1 MKNNAEG
8 PCPAEYLL
16 VSRISVDEW
25 RIADG
30 RLSDGSAA
38 KVLGF
43 IQYRN
48 MQYEVLNIKMPDHD
62 EVFADWES
70 AVGFF
75 AAPRVRETAHVRR

>member
-1 MKNNAEG
+1 MKNNATG

-48 MQYEVLNIKMPDHD
+48 AQYEVLNIKIPDHD
-62 EVFADWES
+62 EVFSDWES

-75 AAPRVRETAHVRR
+75 AAPVVREKAQIKR